1 MDLLKSQFIH
11 FQDKTEKE
19 VSKAI
24 NDVQSTPIGSHFGE
38 AGERLRSARTRGSQ
52 SRPTSA
58 VSVTST
64 KISSNHDLTKNN
76 DFTKKK
82 DAVPAKIPITKVEL
96 TDEEKEIE
104 KHIINVDDKNSA
116 NGLNGDEDVDIW

>member
-1 MDLLKSQFIH
+1 MS
-11 FQDKTEKE
+11 KT
-19 VSKAI
+19 I
-24 NDVQSTPIGSHFGE
+24 NDIQSTPIGSHFGE